1 MTYAYVS
8 TLMHVLVD
16 VLKDAFVCT
25 QMYVCVYV
33 YMHIYILYI
42 RTYIGWGLSEYVTV

>member
-33 YMHIYILYI
+33 YMHIYIYY
-42 RTYIGWGLSEYVTV
+42 TYVHTSDGVCRSM